1 VFQYCKYFILLLFV
15 SFFILKSEQA
25 RSQQLPDSIRV
36 FKGKIINQDS
46 LLPIHNAHI
55 ISKFNHWG
63 TISNEE
69 GVFKMYV
76 SENDSLL
83 ITSVGYRP
91 LILRIND
98 SIIYENDPFTILM
111 QNDTISINEVIIRA
125 FWDYQTFK
133 LIVSKMEP
141 VSLDQFYPNFKGTGL
156 LYKDIHPASFK
167 GPIQALYDV
176 FNKDVRLQRKLIKI
190 RKQYNEL
197 MIQMGRLNDTI
208 PAKPEHTLGLP
219 R

>member
-1 VFQYCKYFILLLFV
+1 MFQNCKYYILLLFV

-156 LYKDIHPASFK
+156 LYQDIHPASFK

-208 PAKPEHTLGLP
+208 PAKPEHTLALP

>member
-1 VFQYCKYFILLLFV
+1 MFQYCKYFILLLFV
-15 SFFILKSEQA
+15 SFFILKSEQV
-25 RSQQLPDSIRV
+25 RSQQLPDSIKV
-36 FKGKIINQDS
+36 FKGKIIDQDS

-69 GVFKMYV
+69 GIFKMYV

-98 SIIYENDPFTILM
+98 SIIYENDPYTILM
-111 QNDTISINEVIIRA
+111 QNDTININEVIIRA

-133 LIVSKMEP
+133 LIVSRMEP
-141 VSLDQFYPNFKGTGL
+141 VSLDQFYPDYEGTGL

-197 MIQMGRLNDTI
+197 MIQMGRSNDTI
-208 PAKPEHTLGLP
+208 PAKPEHTLGFP

>member
-1 VFQYCKYFILLLFV
+1 MFQYCKYFILLLFV
-15 SFFILKSEQA
+15 SFFILKSEQV
-25 RSQQLPDSIRV
+25 RSQQLPDSIKI
-36 FKGKIINQDS
+36 FKGKIIEQDS
-46 LLPIHNAHI
+46 LLPIHNDHI

-111 QNDTISINEVIIRA
+111 KNDTISINEVIIRA

-133 LIVSKMEP
+133 LIVSLMEP
-141 VSLDQFYPNFKGTGL
+141 VNLDQFYPNFKGTGL
-156 LYKDIHPASFK
+156 LYQDIHPASFK

-176 FNKDVRLQRKLIKI
+176 LNKDVRLQRKLIKI